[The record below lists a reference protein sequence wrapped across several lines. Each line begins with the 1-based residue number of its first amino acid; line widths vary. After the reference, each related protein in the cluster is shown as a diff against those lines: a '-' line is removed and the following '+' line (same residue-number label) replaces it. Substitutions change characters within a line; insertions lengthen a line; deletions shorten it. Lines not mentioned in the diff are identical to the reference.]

1 MIKIRYLLLIS
12 LILCLNGM
20 TVLYLKNKTS
30 QILVT
35 SFDEI
40 HESGSLEKTNLENQ
54 FHDEYYVNE
63 YEGENVKFKSNILSD
78 SPNLTVQNDKQRRH
92 YRRQMLDIQELR
104 VPKQL
109 SKSKFQDI
117 MKKRIQNIHEVCQR
131 MKLSEAYSSVPT
143 RLFILKENNIL
154 YCPVFKAASST
165 WINIMLE
172 LADNEISKKPL
183 VQKSPTKDLIERAKI
198 AGIYDDFFTL
208 DSMSSEEQYQSKLSG
223 FPNKNTTAFLVVRHP
238 FERLVSAF
246 RDKLERS
253 HPNNNFYFEMYGETI
268 VQQFRKEAIDLFG
281 KDFFNSSNN
290 FGALLPVPDNRRPNA
305 KFPSFWEFVQYL
317 LRPEIPMGMDEHW
330 VPTYY
335 HCSICEKSHLA
346 VLTHV
351 LKFEH
356 LETEN
361 SAFLNYGLNM
371 GSFRDIRYTNGNRP
385 EGISSSEITQLYF
398 STLSNADINGLYK
411 LYQPDFMLFDY
422 NFKYGNIEIPS
433 GQTSRLRV

>member
-1 MIKIRYLLLIS
+1 MSTHEIVRS
-12 LILCLNGM
+12 LFFRS
-20 TVLYLKNKTS
+20 YP
-30 QILVT
+30 
-35 SFDEI
+35 FI
-40 HESGSLEKTNLENQ
+40 H
-54 FHDEYYVNE
+54 
-63 YEGENVKFKSNILSD
+63 
-78 SPNLTVQNDKQRRH
+78 
-92 YRRQMLDIQELR
+92 
-104 VPKQL
+104 
-109 SKSKFQDI
+109 
-117 MKKRIQNIHEVCQR
+117 
-131 MKLSEAYSSVPT
+131 
-143 RLFILKENNIL
+143 LKEKNIL

-172 LADNEISKKPL
+172 LAKDKIAKKEL
-183 VQKSPTKDLIERAKI
+183 VQKLPTEDLIERAKI
-198 AGIYDDFFTL
+198 AGIYEEYFTL
-208 DSMSSEEQYQSKLSG
+208 DSLTSEEQYHSKVSG
-223 FPNKNTTAFLVVRHP
+223 FPNKSTTAFLVVRHP

-253 HPNNNFYFEMYGETI
+253 HPDNNFYFEMYGETI
-268 VQQFRKEAIDLFG
+268 VQQFRGEAIDLFG
-281 KDFFNSSNN
+281 NDFFNSSNN
-290 FGALLPVPDNRRPNA
+290 FGALLPIPDNRRPNA

-371 GSFRDIRYTNGNRP
+371 GSLRDIRYTNGNRP
-385 EGISSSEITQLYF
+385 EGISSSAITKLYF

-411 LYQPDFMLFDY
+411 LFQPDFMLFDY
-422 NFKYGNIEIPS
+422 NFKYGNIEIPPS
-433 GQTSRLRV
+433 QTSRIRV

>member
-1 MIKIRYLLLIS
+1 MIKIRYLILIP
-12 LILCLNGM
+12 LILCLNGI
-20 TVLYLKNKTS
+20 TVLYFKNQHS
-30 QILVT
+30 QIHT
-35 SFDEI
+35 NSFDEI
-40 HESGSLEKTNLENQ
+40 HEPESSEKTNLKNQ
-54 FHDEYYVNE
+54 VHDENYVYE
-63 YEGENVKFKSNILSD
+63 YDREDVKYKSNLLSD
-78 SPNLTVQNDKQRRH
+78 SANLPVENNKQRRH
-92 YRRQMLDIQELR
+92 SRRQMLDIQEWR
-104 VPKQL
+104 FSKQL
-109 SKSKFQDI
+109 SESHFKNI
-117 MKKRIQNIHEVCQR
+117 MKKRVQNIHEVCQR

-172 LADNEISKKPL
+172 LANDKIAKKQL
-183 VQKSPTKDLIERAKI
+183 VQKSTTKDLIERAKI
-198 AGIYDDFFTL
+198 AGIYEELFTL
-208 DSMSSEEQYQSKLSG
+208 DSLNSEGQYHSKFSG

-253 HPNNNFYFEMYGETI
+253 HPDNNYYFEMYGATI
-268 VQQFRKEAIDLFG
+268 VQQFRREAINLFG
-281 KDFFNSSNN
+281 NDFFNSSNN
-290 FGALLPVPDNRRPNA
+290 FGALLPIPDNRRPNA

-385 EGISSSEITQLYF
+385 EGISSSEITKLYF

-411 LYQPDFMLFDY
+411 LFKPDFMLFDY
-422 NFKYGNIEIPS
+422 NFKYRNIEIPP
-433 GQTSRLRV
+433 GQTSRIRV